1 MSNPIAKPKLISFK
15 ICPFVQRSVI
25 LLKEK
30 AVDYDIEY
38 IDVYDPPEWFIKL
51 SPTGKVPVLQ
61 VDGEV
66 LFESAVISEYLE
78 EVYEPSFHPAN
89 PIQKAKNRAWIE
101 YTSPLYMGTFNL
113 LMAKTQE
120 DAESVQSEINKQ
132 LMGLAQAKTQSPW
145 FNGEAFSLVDIAAA
159 PFFVR
164 AAFFKKQCN
173 LDLLQNFPEMQQ
185 WSDDL
190 LARQSVQDSIVDGF
204 EKMLTMRMESNGSF
218 INA

>member
-1 MSNPIAKPKLISFK
+1 MSKLKLISFK

-30 AVDYDIEY
+30 GVDYDIEY

-66 LFESAVISEYLE
+66 LFESAVISEYIE
-78 EVYEPSFHPAN
+78 EVYQPALHPAD
-89 PIQKAKNRAWIE
+89 PVQKAKNRAWIE
-101 YTSPLYMGTFNL
+101 YTSPLYMGTFSL
-113 LMAKTQE
+113 LMAKAKE
-120 DAESVQSEINKQ
+120 DAESAQSEMIKQ
-132 LMGLAQAKTQSPW
+132 LTGLAQAKQKMPW
-145 FNGEAFSLVDIAAA
+145 FNGDDFSLVDIAVA

-164 AAFFKKQCN
+164 AAFFKEHCKIDM
-173 LDLLQNFPEMQQ
+173 LEKHPEMQQ
-185 WSDDL
+185 WSNDI

-204 EKMLTMRMESNGSF
+204 NKMLIMRMESNGSY
-218 INA
+218 ISA

>member
-1 MSNPIAKPKLISFK
+1 
-15 ICPFVQRSVI
+15 
-25 LLKEK
+25 
-30 AVDYDIEY
+30 
-38 IDVYDPPEWFIKL
+38 
-51 SPTGKVPVLQ
+51 
-61 VDGEV
+61 
-66 LFESAVISEYLE
+66 
-78 EVYEPSFHPAN
+78 
-89 PIQKAKNRAWIE
+89 
-101 YTSPLYMGTFNL
+101 MGTFNL